1 MWISKK
7 KFQSMEDELISLLEV
22 REKLVTINE
31 ELADKV
37 EDMLAKYPFEL
48 GQVVYDLQLR
58 NDKGRYTK
66 KNPSRTHSVVNEVT
80 VDKKNYFTLVD
91 RFIAKDVFKTLKEAE
106 KHLDEVC
113 VD

>member
-7 KFQSMEDELISLLEV
+7 KFQSMEDELIVLQEV

-48 GQVVYDLQLR
+48 GQVVYDVQLR

-66 KNPSRTHSVVNEVT
+66 KNPSREHSVVNEVT
-80 VDKKNYFTLVD
+80 VDKKNYFNLVD
-91 RFIAKDVFKTLKEAE
+91 RYKSKDVFATRVMATKY
-106 KHLDEVC
+106 LDELC
-113 VD
+113 KE